1 MTTIGRSPENDLVVD
16 DPSTSSKHAKLEHS
30 TNGLLLTDLNSTNGT
45 FVNGER
51 ISSSTV
57 AEGDLIVFGQAQF
70 RLTSGGLVPAKDAP
84 PTGRIGRWKIGAL
97 VGCTFV
103 AALAVVAAVVLTSG
117 SDEDIAAPSVPA
129 ESGSTGTEQPIDLYA
144 APASL
149 GGLVERLS
157 ASVLS
162 IDCGG
167 GSGSGWPLDVGSSTL
182 IVTNHHVV
190 AECLRSGVSYESPNG
205 SGRASVLS
213 SDMSTDLAVLEP
225 QRSLTG
231 LQTAEPPPV
240 GAWLMVIGNPLG
252 LERSVSYGTL
262 TNVYDEILITDAA
275 INPGNSGGPVFDARG
290 RVVGTVSAK
299 ADMEGVDRVG
309 IVLGLELLCE
319 MVLVCNGSF
328 PH

>member
-16 DPSTSSKHAKLEHS
+16 DPSTSSKHATLDHS

-45 FVNGER
+45 FLNGTR
-51 ISSSTV
+51 ISSSIV
-57 AEGDLIVFGQAQF
+57 AEGDLITFGQVDF
-70 RLTSGGLVPAKDAP
+70 RLISGGLVPAKDAP
-84 PTGRIGRWKIGAL
+84 PTNRRWRWKIGAL
-97 VGCTFV
+97 LGCALV
-103 AALAVVAAVVLTSG
+103 AALALVGAIVLTSG
-117 SDEDIAAPSVPA
+117 SNQQVTAPSVPT
-129 ESGSTGTEQPIDLYA
+129 ESSSSDKPIDLYA
-144 APASL
+144 APPAL
-149 GGLVERLS
+149 GNLVERLS

-162 IDCGG
+162 IECGN

-190 AECLRSGVSYESPNG
+190 AECLRSGVVYESPNG
-205 SGRASVLS
+205 SGRATVLS
-213 SDMSTDLAVLEP
+213 SDIATDLAVLEP

-231 LQTAEPPPV
+231 LQTATPPPV

-262 TNVYDEILITDAA
+262 TNVYEEILITDAA
-275 INPGNSGGPVFDARG
+275 INPGNSGGPVFDAQG

-299 ADMEGVDRVG
+299 ADIEGVDRVG

-319 MVLVCNGSF
+319 VVLVCNGSL
-328 PH
+328 PG

>member
-16 DPSTSSKHAKLEHS
+16 DPSTSSKHANLENS

-45 FVNGER
+45 FLNGKR

-70 RLTSGGLVPAKDAP
+70 RLTSGGLVPAEDAP
-84 PTGRIGRWKIGAL
+84 PTNRGKSWRVGAL
-97 VGCTFV
+97 VGCTLV
-103 AALAVVAAVVLTSG
+103 VAIAVIAALVLTSG
-117 SDEDIAAPSVPA
+117 SNEDVTAPSVPA
-129 ESGSTGTEQPIDLYA
+129 ESSSSEQSIDLYA

-149 GGLVERLS
+149 GDLVERLS

-167 GSGSGWPLDVGSSTL
+167 GSGSGWPLDVGASTL

-190 AECLRSGVSYESPNG
+190 AECLRSGVSYESPNS
-205 SGRASVLS
+205 SGRATVLS

-225 QRSLTG
+225 QRSLQA

-319 MVLVCNGSF
+319 MVLVCNGSL
-328 PH
+328 PG